1 MPAQTI
7 YEILFATF
15 AFLLGACVGSFL
27 NVCIYRLPLDMSV
40 DEPKRSFCPLCKYQI
55 PWTSNLPLIT
65 WLVQRGKCKNCK
77 APIPF
82 RYFGV
87 ELLTALMF
95 LAVWGQLAYRSGT
108 QFPGNWILLF
118 PMFTFASLL
127 IVATFIDFE
136 HYIIPDGVTIGG
148 TIVGLVF
155 SAGLPW
161 MHGETTFGVQENI
174 RSLAWSAVGAA
185 GGFALLWLVSW
196 LGKLAFGRRK
206 LVFEKSVPFVW
217 KLEGE
222 RARFT
227 ADGTDYWWD
236 ELFSSE
242 KDTLV
247 MQCERIEFGGETSGP
262 CEVRSLYEK
271 LTLASKE
278 HDLNEAKEFSGT
290 LTKIEFRR
298 IAMGFGDVKFIACI
312 GAFLGWQA
320 VLFTI
325 MAASVIGALIGGVPK
340 LIGKKEW
347 SAKIP
352 FGPYLALGAL
362 LWFFCGRELVDWY
375 LNTVVAPPAE
385 L

>member
-1 MPAQTI
+1 MPAQLI
-7 YEILFATF
+7 YEIFFATF

-27 NVCIYRLPLDMSV
+27 NVCIYRLPLNMSV

-65 WLVQRGKCKNCK
+65 WTVQRGKCKNCK

-87 ELLTALMF
+87 EFLTALMF
-95 LAVWGQLAYRSGT
+95 LAVWFQLSYRSGA
-108 QFPGNWILLF
+108 QFPGHWILIF
-118 PMFTFASLL
+118 PMFTFVSLL

-136 HYIIPDGVTIGG
+136 HFIIPDGVTIGG
-148 TIVGLVF
+148 TIAGLVF

-174 RSLAWSAVGAA
+174 RSLAWSAVGAG

-196 LGKLAFGRRK
+196 LGKLAFGRKK
-206 LVFEKSVPFVW
+206 LVFEKPVPFVW

-222 RARFT
+222 RAKLT

-236 ELFSSE
+236 ELFGSE
-242 KDTLV
+242 KDTLA
-247 MQCERIEFGGETSGP
+247 MQCERFEIEGKSGGP

-271 LTLASKE
+271 LTFDGKE
-278 HDLNEAKEFSGT
+278 YDLNQVQEFCGT

-298 IAMGFGDVKFIACI
+298 TAMGFGDVKFIACI
-312 GAFLGWQA
+312 GAFLGWKA
-320 VLFTI
+320 VLFTVL
-325 MAASVIGALIGGVPK
+325 AASVIGVIIGGVPK

-347 SAKIP
+347 SPKIP

-362 LWFFCGRELVDWY
+362 LWFFHGPTLVDWY
-375 LNTVVAPPAE
+375 WNFFALAPE

>member
-95 LAVWGQLAYRSGT
+95 LAVWGQLAYRSGA
-108 QFPGNWILLF
+108 QFPGNWILIF
-118 PMFTFASLL
+118 PMFTFVSLL

-206 LVFEKSVPFVW
+206 LVFEKPVPFVW

-236 ELFSSE
+236 ELFGSE

-271 LTLASKE
+271 LTLAGKE

-325 MAASVIGALIGGVPK
+325 MAASVIGAFIGGVPK

-375 LNTVVAPPAE
+375 LNTFAAPPAE

>member
-27 NVCIYRLPLDMSV
+27 NVCIYRLPLNMSV
-40 DEPKRSFCPLCKYQI
+40 DEPKRSFCPICKYQI

-65 WLVQRGKCKNCK
+65 WTVQRGKCMNCK

-87 ELLTALMF
+87 ELLTAVMF
-95 LAVWGQLAYRSGT
+95 LAVWWRLAYHAPVP
-108 QFPGNWILLF
+108 FPGHWILVF
-118 PMFTFASLL
+118 PMFTFVSLL
-127 IVATFIDFE
+127 IVATFIDCD
-136 HYIIPDGVTIGG
+136 HLIIPDGVTIGG
-148 TIVGLVF
+148 TIAGLVF

-174 RSLAWSAVGAA
+174 RSLMWSAIGAA
-185 GGFALLWLVSW
+185 GGFGLLWLVSW
-196 LGKLAFGRRK
+196 LGKAAFGKKK
-206 LVFEKSVPFVW
+206 LSFEKPVDFTW

-222 RARFT
+222 RAKLV
-227 ADGTDYWWD
+227 ADGEDYWWD

-247 MQCERIEFGGETSGP
+247 MQCESFEIEGKTGGP
-262 CEVRSLYEK
+262 CEIRSLYEK
-271 LTLASKE
+271 LTFNGAD
-278 HDLNEAKEFSGT
+278 HDLNHIQEFTGK

-298 IAMGFGDVKFIACI
+298 TAMGFGDVKFIACI

-320 VLFTI
+320 VLFTV
-325 MAASVIGALIGGVPK
+325 MAASVIGAVIGGVPK

-347 SAKIP
+347 SPKIP
-352 FGPYLALGAL
+352 FGPYLAVAAL
-362 LWFFCGRELVDWY
+362 IWFFSGREVLDWY
-375 LNTVVAPPAE
+375 WNLFIQPPAGM
-385 L
+385 